1 MSPKEHSPQAGLVGV
16 FSRAAATYDSIGPR
30 FFTHLGQRL
39 VELSHLTPGATVLDV
54 AAGRGAG
61 LFAAAHQVGPG
72 GRVVGIDLAE
82 QMVQETTAD
91 IQRRG
96 LHHVGMHQMSAE
108 PLAFPEASF
117 DRVLCSF
124 ALWMFPQPHQALQ
137 EMFRVLTPG
146 GRVGLTTWSDDCP
159 FLTWLRRELRASL
172 PPQAPPAHRGPDAP
186 SFDTAAQLAT
196 ALQQAGFARLEISI
210 EDHEF
215 VYATDEEWWGSLWSH
230 GIRSRLE
237 SLAPPDLAQV
247 RGEMLRKVQVLKQSD
262 GIHTLFRV
270 LFARADKPSPSSR
283 CEGGGRSANAHV
295 GADATEAHDRDMRL
309 G

>member
-1 MSPKEHSPQAGLVGV
+1 VSTEEHSSQAGMVGV

-54 AAGRGAG
+54 AAGRGAV
-61 LFAAAHQVGPG
+61 LFAAANQVGPG

-96 LHHVGMHQMSAE
+96 QHNVEMHHMSAE
-108 PLAFPEASF
+108 QLDFPDASF
-117 DRVLCSF
+117 DRVLCGF
-124 ALWMFPQPHQALQ
+124 ALWMFPRPHQALQ
-137 EMFRVLTPG
+137 EVFRVLKPG
-146 GRVGLTTWSDDCP
+146 GRVGLTTWTDDCP
-159 FLTWLRRELRASL
+159 FLTWVRQELRASL
-172 PPQAPPAHRGPDAP
+172 PPQAAPAHSGPAAP
-186 SFDTAAQLAT
+186 SFDTPAQLAT
-196 ALQQAGFARLEISI
+196 ALQHAGFERLEIRI

-215 VYATDEEWWGSLWSH
+215 VYATDEEWWFSLWSH

-237 SLAPPDLAQV
+237 QLAPPDLAQV
-247 RGEMLRKVQVLKQSD
+247 RGDMLRKVHVLKQSD

-270 LFARADKPSPSSR
+270 LFALADKPS
-283 CEGGGRSANAHV
+283 
-295 GADATEAHDRDMRL
+295 
-309 G
+309 